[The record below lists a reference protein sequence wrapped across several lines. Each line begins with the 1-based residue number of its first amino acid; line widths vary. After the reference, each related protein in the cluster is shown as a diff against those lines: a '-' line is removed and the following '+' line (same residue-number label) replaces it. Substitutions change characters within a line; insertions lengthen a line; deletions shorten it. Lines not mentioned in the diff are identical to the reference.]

1 MMTNL
6 WKGVSVAEVYSF
18 LLKVVSD
25 VSVDHERKDEIGVA
39 IRSVKA
45 HAEEADNIYM
55 IKSFH

>member
-6 WKGVSVAEVYSF
+6 WEGVSVAKVYPF
-18 LLKVVSD
+18 LLKVVPD

-39 IRSVKA
+39 IRSVKT
-45 HAEEADNIYM
+45 HTQEADNIFM